1 MDSIVFDHVTKV
13 YPPARSAQLGRTGAT
28 AAAVDDVSLE
38 IPAGRIVVILGTSG
52 AGKTTLLKMVNRL
65 LEPTAGRLFVEG
77 IEVHDLSPDALRR
90 RIGYVIQQIG
100 LFPHWTVAQNVATV
114 PRLLGWDKR
123 RIAERVDALL
133 DLLGLPPAEY
143 RHRYP
148 NQLSGGQQ
156 QRVGIARALAAD
168 PGIML
173 MDEPFGAV
181 DAVTR
186 GCLQAEFLAIQN
198 RTHKTVLFVTHDV
211 EEALRLADRLVV
223 MDAGRV
229 VQVDTPFNVIA
240 RPANTF
246 VAGLVGAGDVTR
258 LLRLVTVRS
267 ALRPLDPE
275 VANRGLDPLGLD
287 DSLRDA
293 LARLL
298 QLGVDALPV
307 ADGEGRLVGQV
318 DLQGVREQ
326 LRPPADPAG
335 GTVPESS

>member
-1 MDSIVFDHVTKV
+1 MPDE
-13 YPPARSAQLGRTGAT
+13 PGRAGAT

-168 PGIML
+168 PDIML

-258 LLRLVTVRS
+258 LLRLVTVHS
-267 ALRPLDPE
+267 ALRPLHPE

-335 GTVPESS
+335 RGDGP